1 METETIELKISDEEA
16 ERVAGVIASEIV
28 RKIYYEFIFLRYLPE
43 IKLIKK
49 GKVRAKSDNE
59 IDEFIRKRI
68 ASL

>member
-49 GKVRAKSDNE
+49 GKVRAN
-59 IDEFIRKRI
+59 R
-68 ASL
+68 

>member
-49 GKVRAKSDNE
+49 GKVRAKSDN
-59 IDEFIRKRI
+59 R
-68 ASL
+68 